1 MLNLQSFP
9 PDLSLR
15 DIISAYFV
23 THITDE
29 KDLPIVADVYPMNI
43 PAINFLS
50 TPGLFRV
57 INQDG
62 TIQTIPQVSLVGQMS
77 LSVITEFLLPGL
89 MITVVFSPWGVYKLC
104 GMDLQAILNLAID
117 PGDLFSHN
125 ELEKCR
131 RAIFESGSIHE
142 ALQVTNSYF
151 IRWLQLRNR
160 DVRSMDGMA
169 KLVNLH
175 KGNIKIDW
183 LVGQSN
189 MSTKTFERHFQE
201 KIGMTP
207 KLFARVSRFSHAV
220 KMLQGNTNIFSIIHD
235 CGYVDQAHFIKECKA
250 FCGKTPGLYADEDDD
265 VSRFFFRHF
274 VKE

>member
-1 MLNLQSFP
+1 M
-9 PDLSLR
+9 
-15 DIISAYFV
+15 
-23 THITDE
+23 TD
-29 KDLPIVADVYPMNI
+29 
-43 PAINFLS
+43 
-50 TPGLFRV
+50 
-57 INQDG
+57 
-62 TIQTIPQVSLVGQMS
+62 
-77 LSVITEFLLPGL
+77 
-89 MITVVFSPWGVYKLC
+89 
-104 GMDLQAILNLAID
+104 
-117 PGDLFSHN
+117 
-125 ELEKCR
+125 
-131 RAIFESGSIHE
+131 
-142 ALQVTNSYF
+142 SYF

-160 DVRSMDGMA
+160 DVRSIDGMA

-189 MSTKTFERHFQE
+189 MSTKTFERHFHE